1 MTTFEAV
8 WFDPMES
15 PMNEPDDHPKKGN
28 NPWVKAGI
36 FGALGMEFVATA
48 LAGVWLGQFLDKR
61 YDIEPLGTIVC
72 LFLALIGAG
81 VHTAVITKRFVDN
94 DDD

>member
-1 MTTFEAV
+1 M
-8 WFDPMES
+8 S
-15 PMNEPDDHPKKGN
+15 EPDEGEKRGQ
-28 NPWVKAGI
+28 NPWVKAGV

-48 LAGVWLGQFLDKR
+48 LAGVWLGQWLDKL

-81 VHTAVITKRFVDN
+81 VHTAVITKRFVDS
-94 DDD
+94 DD